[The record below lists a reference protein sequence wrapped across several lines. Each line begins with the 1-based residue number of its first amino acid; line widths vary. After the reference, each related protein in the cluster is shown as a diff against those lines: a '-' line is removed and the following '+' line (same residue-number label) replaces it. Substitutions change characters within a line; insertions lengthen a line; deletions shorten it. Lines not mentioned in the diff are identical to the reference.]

1 MQAEGLKLT
10 ASVPDTA
17 VNCAGNEMEE
27 YQESVVVVNP
37 CSIVSEDRIQLAYE
51 EEKTVAVA
59 ETDTTKIV

>member
-1 MQAEGLKLT
+1 MKLT

-37 CSIVSEDRIQLAYE
+37 WSIVSEDRIQLAYE
-51 EEKTVAVA
+51 EEKTVTVG
-59 ETDTTKIV
+59 KLVKRRK